1 MPDTTQ
7 VQHSRSHSTSRSLLV
22 LVEFLGLCYAV
33 AILGAITTMA
43 AVRSWYPHLVK
54 PSFNPPNWVFAPVWT
69 VLYTL
74 MAVAAWLV
82 WKATRRTTRSRTL
95 SLINADDRRIAARKD
110 ALAVFAIQLTLNLL
124 WTQAF
129 FHLHRLLVSS
139 VVILALWIAI
149 AFTIVL
155 FWRIR
160 TLAGA
165 IMLPYLAWV
174 TFATALNLKLL
185 RLN

>member
-1 MPDTTQ
+1 MSETTQ
-7 VQHSRSHSTSRSLLV
+7 VNNATQHSTSRSTLV
-22 LVEFLGLCYAV
+22 LIEFLALCYAV
-33 AILGAITTMA
+33 AIVGAITTA
-43 AVRSWYPHLVK
+43 PAIRTWYVHLVK

-69 VLYTL
+69 ILYTL

-95 SLINADDRRIAARKD
+95 GLINADDRRIAARKD

-165 IMLPYLAWV
+165 ILLPYLAWV